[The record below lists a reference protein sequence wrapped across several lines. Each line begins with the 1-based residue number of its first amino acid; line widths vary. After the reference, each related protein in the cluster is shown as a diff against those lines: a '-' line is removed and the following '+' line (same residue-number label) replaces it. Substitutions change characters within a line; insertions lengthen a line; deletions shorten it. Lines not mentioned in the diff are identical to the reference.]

1 MRMSD
6 LIGAASILPA
16 LKASSKKQALQEM
29 CATAA
34 LSCGLPEREI
44 FYTITQRERVGST
57 GAGNGVAIPHGKFPK
72 LTRIV
77 GVFARLEKPVDYDSP
92 DSVPVDLIFMLLA
105 PEGAGADHL
114 KALSRV
120 ARLLRDPDITAKL
133 RATKDADG
141 LYVLMTQDA
150 KPFAA

>member
-1 MRMSD
+1 MRISD
-6 LIGAASILPA
+6 LISAASILPA
-16 LKASSKKQALQEM
+16 LKASSKKQVLQEM

-34 LSCGLPEREI
+34 LNSGLPEREI
-44 FYTITQRERVGST
+44 LYTITQRERVGST
-57 GAGNGVAIPHGKFPK
+57 GAGNGVAIPHGKFAK
-72 LTRIV
+72 LNRIV

-92 DSVPVDLIFMLLA
+92 DGVPVDLLFMLLA

-120 ARLLRDPDITAKL
+120 ARLLRDPEITGKL
-133 RATKDADG
+133 RATKDIDG
-141 LYVLMTQDA
+141 LYLLMTQDA

>member
-6 LIGAASILPA
+6 LISAASILPA
-16 LKASSKKQALQEM
+16 LKASSKKQVLQEM

-34 LSCGLPEREI
+34 LNCGLPEREI
-44 FYTITQRERVGST
+44 LYTITQRERVGST
-57 GAGNGVAIPHGKFPK
+57 GAGNGVAIPHGKFAK
-72 LTRIV
+72 LNRIV

-92 DSVPVDLIFMLLA
+92 DGAPVDLVFMLLA

-120 ARLLRDPDITAKL
+120 ARLLRDPDVTAKL
-133 RATKDADG
+133 RATKDTDG